1 MTNTPSIH
9 RHRKTH
15 EMKVTAI
22 YDPDGPT
29 FSELLHAPDM
39 RGWFHGLLVTG
50 ELLKPESRQK
60 YFPEKYKEVSL

>member
-1 MTNTPSIH
+1 
-9 RHRKTH
+9 
-15 EMKVTAI
+15 MKVTAI